1 MAIVHG
7 DSRQVSDELPNLAIL
22 PMRKKDIEGV
32 LSIEKLVHPKPWSYN
47 VFLSEISNTKERSYS
62 TLRLNGEIVGYSGVM
77 YILEDAHITNI
88 AVSPAHQGKDYGS
101 ALMFAL
107 VTEALKHGSK
117 NLTLEVRVTNKPAQ
131 KLYTNFGFMPVGIR
145 KGYYQENNED
155 AMIMWAY
162 DIDSDQYRE
171 RIAKIA
177 SAKGLIERSKASRWF

>member
-7 DSRQVSDELPNLAIL
+7 DSRQISDESSSLAIL

-32 LSIEKLVHPKPWSYN
+32 LAIEKRVHPKPWSYN
-47 VFLSEISNTKERSYS
+47 VFLSEVSNTKERSYS
-62 TLRLNGEIVGYSGVM
+62 ILRLNGEIVGYSGVM
-77 YILEDAHITNI
+77 YILEDAHVTNI
-88 AVSPAHQGKDYGS
+88 AVSPEFQGRNYGS
-101 ALMFAL
+101 SLLFAL
-107 VTEALKHGSK
+107 IAEALKHGSK
-117 NLTLEVRVTNKPAQ
+117 NLTLEVRVSNKPAQ

-162 DIDSDQYRE
+162 DIDSDQYRG

-177 SAKGLIERSKASRWF
+177 QAKGLIERSKSPRWF

>member
-7 DSRQVSDELPNLAIL
+7 ESRQISDESSSLVIL

-32 LSIEKLVHPKPWSYN
+32 LAIEKRVHPKPWSYN
-47 VFLSEISNTKERSYS
+47 VFLSEISNSKERSYS
-62 TLRLNGEIVGYSGVM
+62 VLRLDGEIVGYSGVM
-77 YILEDAHITNI
+77 YILEDAHVTNI
-88 AVSPAHQGKDYGS
+88 AVSPELQGKNYGS
-101 ALMFAL
+101 ALLYAL
-107 VTEALKHGSK
+107 IVEALKHGSE

-162 DIDSDQYRE
+162 DIDSDQYRA

-177 SAKGLIERSKASRWF
+177 QSKGLIERSKSPRWF